1 MLSAPSVEIR
11 ANHTHDSSQMR
22 VNLFPDTLK
31 ISQLLARELHST
43 TARKLPQRPTDDSKL
58 LVRRRQQKQ
67 FPCSQLRLPCQLRA
81 DQRHDPP
88 IAVQARR
95 CRALLHHH
103 LLCDGQPDFDTTARL
118 SDYRLGQSRFDR
130 NRPIAGLCVDCGS
143 NQLPHALASR
153 HATARAPSI
162 PARPDR
168 AQFDAQAL
176 TESHG
181 SP

>member
-11 ANHTHDSSQMR
+11 ANHTRDSSQML

-31 ISQLLARELHST
+31 ISRLRARVPRST
-43 TARKLPQRPTDDSKL
+43 TARKLPQRPADDGKL

-67 FPCSQLRLPCQLRA
+67 FPSSQLRLPCQLRA

-95 CRALLHHH
+95 GRPLLHHH
-103 LLCDGQPDFDTTARL
+103 LLCGGQPDFDTTARL
-118 SDYRLGQSRFDR
+118 SYYRPSQSRFDL
-130 NRPIAGLCVDCGS
+130 NRSIVILCVDCDS
-143 NQLPHALASR
+143 NQLPYALAGR

-162 PARPDR
+162 PAWPER
-168 AQFDAQAL
+168 AQLDAQAL

-181 SP
+181 